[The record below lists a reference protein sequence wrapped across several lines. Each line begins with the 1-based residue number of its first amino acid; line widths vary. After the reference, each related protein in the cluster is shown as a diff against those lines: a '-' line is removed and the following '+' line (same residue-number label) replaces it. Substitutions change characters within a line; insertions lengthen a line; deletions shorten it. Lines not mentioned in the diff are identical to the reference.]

1 MNYELFKQFKA
12 QHNFKKLYHKRSDL
26 TSFILQEYEK
36 LRMRQN
42 PMLQQRA
49 QVGGRSMPAWFASS
63 LVNQSRIGAPSPP
76 PPPLPAEPPPVESDY
91 EEIDHLPKNQMKKN
105 SKFQI
110 K

>member
-1 MNYELFKQFKA
+1 M
-12 QHNFKKLYHKRSDL
+12 
-26 TSFILQEYEK
+26 QEYEK

-49 QVGGRSMPAWFASS
+49 QVGGRSMPAWFASN
-63 LVNQSRIGAPSPP
+63 LVTQSRIGAPSPP

-105 SKFQI
+105 SKI
-110 K
+110 TN